1 MLWVYH
7 FVGSARADAA
17 TQMLILKFLI
27 GAFAAGVG
35 IVFLTSFASEL
46 RWNDRSI
53 EQRRL
58 LFGAKTLQFA
68 DIVAGGMNPLTQAI
82 WIAATDGTV
91 IRFSPYA
98 NGAESLARTIFKP
111 EPDEPTP

>member
-1 MLWVYH
+1 LRVPI
-7 FVGSARADAA
+7 GS
-17 TQMLILKFLI
+17 
-27 GAFAAGVG
+27 GV
-35 IVFLTSFASEL
+35 VFFTSFACEL

-58 LFGAKTLQFA
+58 LFGAKTLRFA

-82 WIAATDGTV
+82 WVAAADGTV

-98 NGAESLARTIFKP
+98 NGAESLARMIFKP
-111 EPDEPTP
+111 EPNEPTRDSRWLCDSRSPPPRNALTQGLRAVA